1 MFSVL
6 GHMGEYKDG
15 YLMWDLLQ
23 AVQGSYVI
31 QSVYGWRQASVKA
44 EDLTTARK
52 AIMKS
57 QSICFIW
64 VG

>member
-1 MFSVL
+1 
-6 GHMGEYKDG
+6 MGEYKDG

-44 EDLTTARK
+44 EDLARK
-52 AIMKS
+52 NEKS
-57 QSICFIW
+57 IYLLYLGI
-64 VG
+64 G